1 MADHSLESLL
11 QINKDGIRNK
21 LEIEIEIAETFFKK
35 HLNDLKGPNNIGSNR
50 GKLIQEN

>member
-21 LEIEIEIAETFFKK
+21 LEIEIEIAETLCRK
-35 HLNDLKGPNNIGSNR
+35 HSIDLQGPNIIKSSW
-50 GKLIQEN
+50 